1 MITIIVITYN
11 ASIEWL
17 VRDDLG
23 TYASGRNLLSTA
35 NGDYSSLLSNVINH
49 CYDLAQNKNDVHFIL
64 KRG

>member
-1 MITIIVITYN
+1 MSTIIVIMHN

-17 VRDDLG
+17 VRDDLS

-49 CYDLAQNKNDVHFIL
+49 CHDLAYDRNNVHFIL
-64 KRG
+64 RRG